1 VRTLFW
7 WERVYVTIQ
16 RSRRER
22 LALTY
27 PLAETLPLTGA
38 AQKGAAVQR
47 CNRIIKDYDSLDVG
61 RFLDGVAAAAGVSW
75 DRADERRIA
84 DGALMTWDQVR
95 AMRAAGMGIGSHTCS
110 HRVLQTLSPAALRT
124 ELAASR
130 AMLEQQLGEP
140 VTTIAYPV
148 GKSIAALP
156 AVRRA
161 VADAGY
167 ELGFT
172 TQSGLNPLAA
182 FADPLDLHRVCA
194 ERGTPGSLARMR
206 LALPF
211 LVS

>member
-1 VRTLFW
+1 
-7 WERVYVTIQ
+7 
-16 RSRRER
+16 
-22 LALTY
+22 
-27 PLAETLPLTGA
+27 
-38 AQKGAAVQR
+38 
-47 CNRIIKDYDSLDVG
+47 
-61 RFLDGVAAAAGVSW
+61 
-75 DRADERRIA
+75 
-84 DGALMTWDQVR
+84 
-95 AMRAAGMGIGSHTCS
+95 
-110 HRVLQTLSPAALRT
+110 
-124 ELAASR
+124 
-130 AMLEQQLGEP
+130 MLEQQLGEP